1 MNWWNSPASET
12 QITHGKRFWLY
23 LVASLIML
31 LLVLPTLIVIPMS
44 FSDSQYLEFP
54 PSTWSLRWYFEYL
67 ETPKWM
73 RATVTSFLIGFLT
86 MLVATPLGTMAA

>member
-1 MNWWNSPASET
+1 
-12 QITHGKRFWLY
+12 

-73 RATVTSFLIGFLT
+73 RAT
-86 MLVATPLGTMAA
+86 